1 MGALFGGQTHDA
13 SPTTELFRIY
23 VQYKK
28 DTKAIISW
36 LLSHQRADGPTTSPG
51 KLSVRDL
58 LAIAERI
65 CATAVAMPDVIAF
78 QFRQAI
84 TARSHLSKAFRRVG
98 KASGESA
105 STENHEFFTARFVIY
120 LLVLYPS
127 ASTVH
132 ADGLDSLTK
141 IYTDLCRHCANPK
154 DTCNHSCWQEDHPSQ
169 DGTCSNRFNSLR
181 GECNDH
187 GLSTSSDTSPARK
200 ESAGEGGKSSVA
212 AAEEAPSG
220 IYDDGLS
227 SILEVYQQIH
237 VSMRPRHGT

>member
-105 STENHEFFTARFVIY
+105 STENHEFFTARILAITPVGKKTTPAKTEHAQIVSILFGVSAMTTGSRPLQIRH
-120 LLVLYPS
+120 LLAKSRLEK
-127 ASTVH
+127 
-132 ADGLDSLTK
+132 G
-141 IYTDLCRHCANPK
+141 ANPVL
-154 DTCNHSCWQEDHPSQ
+154 Q
-169 DGTCSNRFNSLR
+169 LR
-181 GECNDH
+181 KKRP
-187 GLSTSSDTSPARK
+187 PAFTTM
-200 ESAGEGGKSSVA
+200 
-212 AAEEAPSG
+212 
-220 IYDDGLS
+220 D
-227 SILEVYQQIH
+227 
-237 VSMRPRHGT
+237 